1 MDDSRPADVR
11 SMSDEQLLAILR
23 QGGPAVGWDPY
34 FAARDERDRRQA
46 EEARRRRKV
55 RKKIDE
61 RVRERLRKPICADL
75 TAEEREW
82 LKGSADQCAR
92 NGYVCQLTG
101 EPFDCD
107 FEEGE
112 YVDADGKT
120 RGRAGRRHLGPSP
133 DRINS
138 ERGYVPGNVQWVC
151 WWVNRAKGQ
160 MSNETFLR
168 LLDRYAARQN
178 K

>member
-1 MDDSRPADVR
+1 MA
-11 SMSDEQLLAILR
+11 
-23 QGGPAVGWDPY
+23 
-34 FAARDERDRRQA
+34 
-46 EEARRRRKV
+46 

-61 RVRERLRKPICADL
+61 RVNDRLSQPICAGL

-82 LKGSADQCAR
+82 LRGSADRCAE
-92 NGYVCQLTG
+92 NGFVCDLTG

-138 ERGYVPGNVQWVC
+138 ELGYVPGNVQWVC

-160 MSNETFLR
+160 MSNETFLS
-168 LLDRYAARQN
+168 LLDRYVARRN
-178 K
+178 R